1 MERYTDTISGEEL
14 YVQVGKGYKYYYK
27 DKSKTIL
34 HRIDGPAFEHT
45 DGNEAWYVNGKR
57 HRLDGPAYSYAK
69 GGKAWY
75 VNGKLHRLDGPAI
88 KYFNGNKAW
97 FVNDVFILEE
107 DHKDKM
113 IKRME

>member
-1 MERYTDTISGEEL
+1 MPEQYIKTLKDGR
-14 YVQVGKGYKYYYK
+14 KYYYK
-27 DKSKTIL
+27 DKAKTIL
-34 HRIDGPAFEHT
+34 HRIDGPAIKWAN
-45 DGNEAWYVNGKR
+45 GNEAWYVNGKR
-57 HRLDGPAYSYAK
+57 HRLDGPAYSYAE

-75 VNGKLHRLDGPAI
+75 VNDKLHRLDGPAI